1 MNGQL
6 NITLIAL
13 DFLIGHVENR
23 PHGQDAAHAILK
35 FRMDVERLATE
46 TQQQTV
52 DHSTVMALIADLAIA
67 IGVVLQL
74 SPSIEL
80 LAPGLAIQM
89 AATDSN
95 FSDSLRQEPELS
107 LGY

>member
-6 NITLIAL
+6 NIALMAL

-23 PHGQDAAHAILK
+23 PDGRDAAHSILK

-46 TQQQTV
+46 AQQQAV
-52 DHSTVMALIADLAIA
+52 DYSTVVGLIANLAMA

-74 SPSIEL
+74 SPRIEL
-80 LAPGLAIQM
+80 LAPGLTIQ
-89 AATDSN
+89 AAAQAN
-95 FSDSLRQEPELS
+95 KK
-107 LGY
+107 